1 MPQTFHEEG
10 KISLKRVGLALF
22 GASLVSA
29 AVLPQIDARADLPSP
44 ECVAAI
50 KSIGLYHEGYDVSC
64 ARLVFDCLAKVNGT
78 EGETI
83 YLWSKTSCATA
94 ATCQGTSRLVQLA
107 QCYNSEVNDACDI
120 SHLSYNIYAN
130 IVGDCAW
137 QEGGCPITFQNY
149 VDWFYGALSAVNA
162 TIWPELLCQRRS
174 KLGLYSRLDT
184 DRSLPY
190 TNFDDW
196 LHYSN
201 S

>member
-1 MPQTFHEEG
+1 MMFA
-10 KISLKRVGLALF
+10 LGLALF

-29 AVLPQIDARADLPSP
+29 VVLPQIDARADLPSP

-50 KSIGLYHEGYDVSC
+50 KSIGLYHEIYDASC
-64 ARLVFDCLAKVNGT
+64 TQLVFDCLAKVNGT

-107 QCYNSEVNDACDI
+107 QCYNSDVSDASDI

-162 TIWPELLCQRRS
+162 TIWPDFTGVEANW
-174 KLGLYSRLDT
+174 GYILDWT
-184 DRSLPY
+184 LTGDTLPY

>member
-1 MPQTFHEEG
+1 MKFV
-10 KISLKRVGLALF
+10 LGLALF
-22 GASLVSA
+22 SASLVSA

-44 ECVAAI
+44 QCVDAI
-50 KSIGLYHEGYDVSC
+50 KNVGMYHEIYDASC
-64 ARLVFDCLAKVNGT
+64 TQLVWDCLAKVNGT

-94 ATCQGTSRLVQLA
+94 ATCQGTNLLVELA
-107 QCYNSEVNDACDI
+107 QCYNTG
-120 SHLSYNIYAN
+120 
-130 IVGDCAW
+130 VGNAKYM
-137 QEGGCPITFQNY
+137 QTSLVTAPGKKAGALLPSRTT

-162 TIWPELLCQRRS
+162 TIWPDFANVEANW
-174 KLGLYSRLDT
+174 GYILDWT
-184 DRSLPY
+184 LTGDTLPY

>member
-1 MPQTFHEEG
+1 MMF
-10 KISLKRVGLALF
+10 ALF

-50 KSIGLYHEGYDVSC
+50 KSIGLFGC
-64 ARLVFDCLAKVNGT
+64 WGRIWQAKPFICGAKQAV
-78 EGETI
+78 
-83 YLWSKTSCATA
+83 LQLRPVK
-94 ATCQGTSRLVQLA
+94 TSRLVQLA
-107 QCYNSEVNDACDI
+107 QCYNSEVSDASDI
-120 SHLSYNIYAN
+120 SHLSYNIYAK

-162 TIWPELLCQRRS
+162 TIWPEFA
-174 KLGLYSRLDT
+174 GVEANWGYILDWT
-184 DRSLPY
+184 LTGDTLPY

>member
-1 MPQTFHEEG
+1 MFA
-10 KISLKRVGLALF
+10 LGLALF

-29 AVLPQIDARADLPSP
+29 VVLPHIDARADLPSP
-44 ECVAAI
+44 ECVAAL
-50 KSIGLYHEGYDVSC
+50 KSIGLYHEGYDASC
-64 ARLVFDCLAKVNGT
+64 GLLVFDCLAKVNGT

-107 QCYNSEVNDACDI
+107 QCYNSDVSDASDI

-162 TIWPELLCQRRS
+162 TIWPDFASVEANW
-174 KLGLYSRLDT
+174 GYILDWT
-184 DRSLPY
+184 LTGDTLPY